1 MKEVQLT
8 KMEHRGEVRIQVD
21 FSYDSETI
29 LLVKSIKGHK
39 WSQSKK
45 CWHLPYT
52 KGSYALLQQHFNISL
67 SPTES
72 PLFVDDTPSKSHEEC
87 DQLIQQQELSK
98 PKLSKSKEKAVVQV
112 LPEHDFRMKVFV
124 PFERKDWIQ
133 KLKRLS
139 NRAWN
144 TEEKYWSVPKTASCL
159 TQLQHWFGEDLRVA
173 ASINWET
180 QASPTKAN
188 RIQTTPSAVS
198 ANNYQTIKRDR
209 RIIKTVVGQKI
220 IIEQEHPGWLRVFIP
235 YDKKGWIEVVKNITG
250 RKWNAE
256 EKYWLVPY
264 VKDSLVLLKNY
275 IGQDYLQI
283 NFEIDSTIPQSVSYV
298 VKHQKIKDYNAD
310 LNEMQQR
317 ALLALE
323 EKLILEG
330 KRERTIKTYKNQL
343 RAFLRFYKNHR
354 PSKITFKEI
363 TKYIIVRKKQD
374 NISDSSLNQLINAL
388 NAFYVRV
395 LEQEEKLAKLE
406 RPPKRKNLPN
416 VFSEQE
422 IELILKSPTNLKH
435 KCMLILIYS
444 AGLRKQEVLN
454 LRVNDLNFERKTVFI
469 KDGKGGK
476 DRYSF
481 FSEVAMKYI
490 KPYLKQYHPSIW
502 LFEGQTGGQYS
513 PTSIQ
518 MVFER
523 ARQKA
528 RVNPL
533 VTLHGLRHSFATHL
547 VEKGIP
553 LHVVQDL
560 LGHSSIKT
568 TEIYLHIS
576 NKFRKELK
584 SPLDNM
590 NI

>member
-1 MKEVQLT
+1 M
-8 KMEHRGEVRIQVD
+8 
-21 FSYDSETI
+21 
-29 LLVKSIKGHK
+29 
-39 WSQSKK
+39 
-45 CWHLPYT
+45 
-52 KGSYALLQQHFNISL
+52 
-67 SPTES
+67 
-72 PLFVDDTPSKSHEEC
+72 
-87 DQLIQQQELSK
+87 
-98 PKLSKSKEKAVVQV
+98 
-112 LPEHDFRMKVFV
+112 
-124 PFERKDWIQ
+124 
-133 KLKRLS
+133 
-139 NRAWN
+139 
-144 TEEKYWSVPKTASCL
+144 
-159 TQLQHWFGEDLRVA
+159 
-173 ASINWET
+173 
-180 QASPTKAN
+180 
-188 RIQTTPSAVS
+188 
-198 ANNYQTIKRDR
+198 
-209 RIIKTVVGQKI
+209 
-220 IIEQEHPGWLRVFIP
+220 
-235 YDKKGWIEVVKNITG
+235 
-250 RKWNAE
+250 
-256 EKYWLVPY
+256 
-264 VKDSLVLLKNY
+264 
-275 IGQDYLQI
+275 
-283 NFEIDSTIPQSVSYV
+283 
-298 VKHQKIKDYNAD
+298 
-310 LNEMQQR
+310 
-317 ALLALE
+317 
-323 EKLILEG
+323 
-330 KRERTIKTYKNQL
+330 
-343 RAFLRFYKNHR
+343 
-354 PSKITFKEI
+354 
-363 TKYIIVRKKQD
+363 
-374 NISDSSLNQLINAL
+374 INAL